1 LPSTTWPVCGFFR
14 RWARLQE
21 LARGDL
27 RRAADADELPFDV
40 LDPGLVAQEIAAV
53 PTVPSDVRLDFVL
66 TESEAIDCGAA

>member
-1 LPSTTWPVCGFFR
+1 
-14 RWARLQE
+14 
-21 LARGDL
+21 
-27 RRAADADELPFDV
+27 LPFDV